1 MNKSR
6 SRIVILFFFGC
17 VLIARVFP
25 CTAEKTKDILTVE
38 AAVRKALENNR
49 LIRRAIEEELA
60 AVEGEKSARAELLP
74 RLSAS
79 YSYNRLQDTPY
90 AIFNSIKVDVG
101 EKENIFWDVT
111 VSQPLFTGF
120 ALATKQKIAA
130 LEIDLQEIL
139 KQQAVLDVVM
149 QTRIACFQVL
159 LAGSAVEVAEEEER
173 QLEGHAHDVK
183 HIYGQGLVPYND
195 LLKSQVSLAQARQNR
210 VSAASNLK
218 VAVSV
223 LNTILRR
230 DIMEETRIRTIQ
242 SFQPSH
248 YEIFALFEEA
258 IKKRPELMQL
268 NVIIKQAGLAI
279 RIAKSSYY
287 PQVYLVG
294 RYEQTG
300 DNLSADNNNFGNDH
314 NAIVAFQV
322 TWPFFEWGKTRA
334 EATKA
339 FHKKAALE
347 QKIQEIKDSILLE
360 VTDTFQRLRVAE
372 KNIQT
377 AGEALVQAKE
387 NFRITNLQYRN
398 GITTSTE
405 VLDAR
410 TFLTQAEMN
419 HYNTL
424 YGYRIAEAELKRAI
438 GEK

>member
-1 MNKSR
+1 MNEIR
-6 SRIVILFFFGC
+6 NRILILFFLGC
-17 VLIARVFP
+17 MLMVRVFP
-25 CTAEKTKDILTVE
+25 CAAEETKDILTVE
-38 AAVRKALENNR
+38 AAVQEALKNNT

-90 AIFNSIKVDVG
+90 AVFNSIKVDVG
-101 EKENIFWDVT
+101 EKDSIFWDVT

-120 ALATKQKIAA
+120 ALTTKRKIAE
-130 LEIDLQEIL
+130 LEIDVQEIL

-159 LAGSAVEVAEEEER
+159 LARSALEVADEEEK
-173 QLEGHAHDVK
+173 QLEGHAHDANE
-183 HIYGQGLVPYND
+183 IYGQGLVPYND
-195 LLKSQVSLAQARQNR
+195 LLKSRVSLAQARQNR
-210 VSAASNLK
+210 VSAASTLS

-230 DIMEETRIRTIQ
+230 DIMEKTQVQKIPL
-242 SFQPSH
+242 FQPSH

-258 IKKRPELMQL
+258 VGKRPELRQL
-268 NVIIKQAGLAI
+268 NVAMEQAGLAI
-279 RIAKSSYY
+279 RVAKSSYY

-300 DNLSADNNNFGNDH
+300 DNLIADNNDFGNDH
-314 NAIVAFQV
+314 NSIVGFQV

-334 EATKA
+334 DATKA
-339 FHKKAALE
+339 SHKKAALE
-347 QKIQEIKDSILLE
+347 QKIRGIKDSILLE
-360 VTDTFQRLRVAE
+360 VRDTFQRLGVAE

-377 AGEALVQAKE
+377 AREALVQAKE

-419 HYNTL
+419 HLNAF
-424 YGYRIAEAELKRAI
+424 YGYRIAEAELKRAV
-438 GEK
+438 GEQ